1 MIMPF
6 ANKTPVIDESCFIAD
21 NASIIGDVTIGKDS
35 SVWFG
40 AVIRGDA
47 EKIIIGEKSNIQ
59 DNTVIHCDPRYKTV
73 IGNSVTIGHS
83 AIIHSAEI
91 GDNVLIGMGAIV
103 MNKAK
108 IGKNSI
114 IGAGALVTEST
125 VIPENSV
132 AFGSP
137 AKVVKKTTPVQN
149 LMNKTNASSYVGE
162 GKKYKKI
169 K

>member
-1 MIMPF
+1 MIMTYK
-6 ANKTPVIDESCFIAD
+6 NKTPEIDESCFIAE
-21 NASIIGDVTIGKDS
+21 NASVIGDVSIGAGS

-47 EKIIIGEKSNIQ
+47 AEIIIGEKSNVQ
-59 DNTVIHCDPRYKTV
+59 DNAVIHCDPRYKTV
-73 IGNSVTIGHS
+73 IGNGVTIGHS

-91 GDNVLIGMGAIV
+91 GDNVLVGMGAIV
-103 MNKAK
+103 INKAK

-114 IGAGALVTEST
+114 IGAGSLVTEGT

-149 LMNKTNASSYVGE
+149 LMNKTNASSYVSE
-162 GKKYKKI
+162 GKKYKK
-169 K
+169 